1 MSSPNVM
8 SPNFR
13 LHIDGIATWASGLPD
28 WPAMRA
34 FARGEAELVDGTP
47 RRPAP
52 DLLPANER
60 RRAPDTV
67 LLALQVAQAACID
80 ADADPK
86 ALPSI
91 FASTHGD
98 LAITDY
104 MCATLAGS
112 PTDLSPTKFH
122 NSVHN
127 AAAGYWTIGCGCHA
141 ATTAISAHRATLAQG
156 LIEAALQLA
165 AGASQVLLVAYD
177 GPSTGPLGTMSQS
190 EGLLGLGLVL
200 SPHSATG
207 NNLRLAL
214 QLGKGADDGNGS
226 GRLETALS
234 GNAMAPALKLLD
246 AIATGRDCC
255 LLPAGRDTVLKVGI
269 GA

>member
-1 MSSPNVM
+1 MSAPTFSL
-8 SPNFR
+8 R
-13 LHIDGIATWASGLPD
+13 IDGIATWASGLPD

-34 FARGEAELVDGTP
+34 FARGEAELVDNTP

-67 LLALQVAQAACID
+67 LLALQVAQAACAD

-104 MCATLAGS
+104 MCATLADS
-112 PTDLSPTKFH
+112 PADLSPTKFH

-165 AGASQVLLVAYD
+165 AGDSPVLLVAYD
-177 GPSTGPLGTMSQS
+177 GASTGPLGTMSRS
-190 EGLLGLGLVL
+190 EGLLGLALVL
-200 SPHSATG
+200 STDRAQG
-207 NNLRLAL
+207 DGLRLGL
-214 QLGKGADDGNGS
+214 QPGKGAVES
-226 GRLETALS
+226 GGRGKLATALS
-234 GNAMAPALKLLD
+234 GNAMAPALRLLD
-246 AIATGRDCC
+246 AIANGRENCV
-255 LLPAGRDTVLKVGI
+255 LPAGRDAVLKVNI
-269 GA
+269 DS

>member
-1 MSSPNVM
+1 MSAPD
-8 SPNFR
+8 FA
-13 LHIDGIATWASGLPD
+13 LQIDGIATWASGLPD
-28 WPAMRA
+28 WAAMRA
-34 FARGEAELVDGTP
+34 FARGEAELVEGTP

-67 LLALQVAQAACID
+67 LLALQVAQAACAD

-104 MCATLAGS
+104 MCATLADS
-112 PTDLSPTKFH
+112 PADLSPTRFH

-141 ATTAISAHRATLAQG
+141 ATTAISAYRATLAQG

-165 AGASQVLLVAYD
+165 ANESQVLLVAYD
-177 GPSTGPLGTMSQS
+177 GASTGPLGTMSQS

-200 SPHSATG
+200 SAHRAAG
-207 NNLRLAL
+207 NKQRLAL
-214 QLGKGADDGNGS
+214 QLDDGADDLHGNS
-226 GRLETALS
+226 RLEAALS

-246 AIATGRDCC
+246 AIATGRECC
-255 LLPAGRDTVLKVGI
+255 VLPAGFDRMLKVHL